1 MEDSHGIDQAVPEEQ
16 AHLQGEVPLEADEVG
31 EATEVYLVGEFNDWD
46 AQATPMRRLKDG
58 AFTAEVELETG
69 REYRFRYLL
78 VGGAT
83 GWLNDGRADSYEYC
97 PFAGTDNSL
106 VSV

>member
-1 MEDSHGIDQAVPEEQ
+1 MALTKQFLKSRPACKVKFR
-16 AHLQGEVPLEADEVG
+16 LEADEVG
-31 EATEVYLVGEFNDWD
+31 QATEVYLVGEFNDWD
-46 AQATPMRRLKDG
+46 ARATPMRRMKDG
-58 AFTAEVELETG
+58 GFTAEVELETG

-78 VGGAT
+78 AGGAS